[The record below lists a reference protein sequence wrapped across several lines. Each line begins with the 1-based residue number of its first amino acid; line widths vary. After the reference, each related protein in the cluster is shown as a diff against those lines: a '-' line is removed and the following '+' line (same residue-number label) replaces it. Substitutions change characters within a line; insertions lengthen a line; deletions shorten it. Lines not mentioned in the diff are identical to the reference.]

1 MFTKILK
8 VEDNEVVVEMNN
20 TDKAE
25 KVETKKKHQPNDI
38 ATDAQRRYCYRIMKS
53 MIEKKIVFPREITGY
68 YIYNLMTF
76 KEAYI
81 FIQRYKEYCI

>member
-8 VEDNEVVVEMNN
+8 VEEDVRNNN
-20 TDKAE
+20 TTNE
-25 KVETKKKHQPNDI
+25 IEIEVNEPKKKHQPNDI
-38 ATDAQRRYCYRIMKS
+38 ATEAQRRYCYRIMKS
-53 MIEKKIVFPREITGY
+53 LIEKKIEFPREITGY

-76 KEAYI
+76 KDAYI